1 MNCSKRA
8 RVGNWMFAGSDNGG
22 RTVAAHF
29 SLTATCKLIGLG
41 PYRYICM
48 LYEELPKPSAK
59 QNIDRLLPDRY
70 LAENPDAKIVA
81 R

>member
-1 MNCSKRA
+1 
-8 RVGNWMFAGSDNGG
+8 MFAGNDNRG
-22 RTVAAHF
+22 RTTAVHF
-29 SLTATCKLIGLG
+29 RLTATCKLIKLD
-41 PYRYICM
+41 PYRYLRM

-59 QNIDRLLPDRY
+59 QNTGQLLPDRY

>member
-1 MNCSKRA
+1 
-8 RVGNWMFAGSDNGG
+8 MFAGSDNGG
-22 RTVAAHF
+22 RTAALHF
-29 SLTATCKLIGLG
+29 SLTDTCKLIGLD
-41 PYRYICM
+41 PYRYLRM

-59 QNIDRLLPDRY
+59 QNTGQLLPDRY